1 MIQSIRTPSTFALR
15 AAADGSAR
23 LALATIAWTI
33 LVLLAAAVPAPA
45 QPAAAAEGN
54 TQYLVF
60 FRGQPVGREEV
71 MVLKVQEGW
80 VVRGTSRLGQ
90 PIDITSRVAE
100 VHYDAEWRP
109 RSMHIDSI
117 VRGQDVSL
125 KTTFANGRASNV
137 IEVQGKPQ
145 SKEDPVAA
153 DTVVLPNAFLGSY
166 AALGRRLQ
174 GKTAGAELRGY
185 IAPQAEVPIRVVS
198 VLPERIET
206 PKAVINVTRYGVIIA
221 NPPPGGDLPMNLW
234 VDQNGDLI
242 RMQLPSQSIELARED
257 IASAASRTT
266 AFSLPGDESVTIP
279 AFGFNLAGTITR
291 PKTAEPAPALILIGG
306 SGPTDR
312 DETVAGI
319 PVFGQVA
326 RDLVNAGFAVVR
338 YDKRGVGQSGGRAES
353 ATIADYAEDARWV
366 LNWLEKQKGIDK
378 ERIGLVGH
386 SEGALAAMLLAG
398 RERGKVKAIALLAG
412 PSTNGA
418 AVVLEQ
424 QKLILSKMP
433 IEDAERAEKVALQ
446 EKINNAVIKG
456 TGWNDIPEAARR
468 VADTPWFYSF
478 LTFDPRKAMNET
490 RQPVLIVQG
499 ELDTQV
505 QPYHADQLAEFAR
518 ARRTKAAVEVT
529 KVPGVNHLLI
539 PAKTG
544 DVSEYASLGQDAHV
558 STQVTSA
565 IAAFMAKALPT
576 SR

>member
-1 MIQSIRTPSTFALR
+1 MFY
-15 AAADGSAR
+15 
-23 LALATIAWTI
+23 
-33 LVLLAAAVPAPA
+33 AAVVSLFHLTFLACLILSWAISAPA
-45 QPAAAAEGN
+45 QTSQAVDGN
-54 TQYLVF
+54 TQFLVF
-60 FRGQPVGREEV
+60 FRGAPVGREDV
-71 MVLKVQEGW
+71 AVLKVQDGW

-100 VHYDAEWRP
+100 VQYDAEWRP
-109 RSMHIDSI
+109 RSLHIDSI
-117 VRGQDVSL
+117 VRGQDVTL
-125 KTTFANGRASNV
+125 KTTFANGRATNS
-137 IEVQGKPQ
+137 IAVQGKPQ
-145 SKEDPVAA
+145 VKEDPVAV

-166 AALGRRLQ
+166 AALAQRLQ
-174 GKTAGAELRGY
+174 GKTGGAELRGY
-185 IAPQAEVPIRVVS
+185 IAPQAEVPIRVVGA
-198 VLPERIET
+198 VQERIET
-206 PKAVINVTRYGVIIA
+206 PKAVINVTRYSLIIV
-221 NPPPGGDLPMNLW
+221 NPPPVGDLPMNLW
-234 VDQNGDLI
+234 ADSNGGLI
-242 RMQLPSQSIELARED
+242 RMQIPSQSLELARED
-257 IASAASRTT
+257 IASAASRTS
-266 AFSLPGDESVTIP
+266 AFSVAGDESVTIP
-279 AFGFNLAGTITR
+279 ALGFNLGGTITR
-291 PKTAEPAPALILIGG
+291 PKTTAAAPALILIGG

-319 PVFGQVA
+319 PIFGHIA
-326 RDLVNAGFAVVR
+326 RDLVEAGFVVVR

-366 LNWLEKQKGIDK
+366 LNWLEDQKGVDK
-378 ERIGLVGH
+378 DRIGVVGH

-418 AVVLEQ
+418 TVVLEQ
-424 QKLILSKMP
+424 QKHILSKMP

-456 TGWNDIPEAARR
+456 TGWNDIPESARR

-505 QPYHADQLAEFAR
+505 MPYHADQLAEFAR
-518 ARRTKAAVEVT
+518 ARRTKAAVEVV
-529 KVPGVNHLLI
+529 KVPGVNHLLV

-544 DVSEYASLGQDAHV
+544 DVSEYGTLGESAAV
-558 STQVTSA
+558 SKQITSA
-565 IAAFMAKALPT
+565 IAAFMSKALPT